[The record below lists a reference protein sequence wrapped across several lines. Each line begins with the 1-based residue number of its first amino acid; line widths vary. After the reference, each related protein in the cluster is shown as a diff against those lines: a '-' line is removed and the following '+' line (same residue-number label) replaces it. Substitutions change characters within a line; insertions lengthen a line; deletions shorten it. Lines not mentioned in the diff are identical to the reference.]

1 MRIDYLRYFILVSE
15 TGSISQAAEKLY
27 ITQQGL
33 SRIISNLE
41 KEFGTPLF
49 IRNNNRIKLTEA
61 GTRAVAW
68 ARKIDLDYQSM
79 VEDIRPVS
87 DSALDMAGR
96 SYVIY
101 ATPVTCATVVPHII
115 DTISHQFPGVHFNVI
130 EKLPTEIVDECALD
144 ENSMAVLSISTFLRN
159 DCKRLNQP
167 ECYFE
172 EYFHDILM
180 LSVAKSSPIA
190 RQKMV
195 SQKQLSD
202 VPRALHYTELYMIR
216 HLLGEA
222 YQPSVLV
229 HTIDHGFCQAIVER
243 GKAAGFTSALLEYY
257 YPSDKTVMVPLEKSV
272 AIAYGCLYNKSIP
285 LNPISKELLNIIR
298 EELKRC
304 NDAQRNWSAD

>member
-15 TGSISQAAEKLY
+15 IGSISQAAEKLY

-41 KEFGTPLF
+41 KEFGVPLF

-68 ARKIDLDYQSM
+68 ARKIDEDYQAM
-79 VEDIRPVS
+79 VEDIRPTPDTGFDTS
-87 DSALDMAGR
+87 GQ

-101 ATPVTCATVVPHII
+101 ATPVNCITIVPHI
-115 DTISHQFPGVHFNVI
+115 TEEISRRFPDVHFNVI
-130 EKLPTEIVDECALD
+130 EKLPTEIVDECPLD
-144 ENSMAVLSISTFLRN
+144 QNSMAILSISTFLRN
-159 DCKRLNQP
+159 SCKYLGQP
-167 ECYFE
+167 GRHFE
-172 EYFHDILM
+172 EYFHDVLM

-195 SQKQLSD
+195 SQKQLAEI
-202 VPRALHYTELYMIR
+202 PMALHNTELYMAR
-216 HLLGEA
+216 HLLGED

-229 HTIDHGFCQAIVER
+229 HTTNHHLCQDIVEN

-257 YPSDKTVMVPLEKSV
+257 IPSKNTAMVPLSKSV
-272 AIAYGCLYNKSIP
+272 SITYGCLYNDTLP
-285 LNPISKELLNIIR
+285 LTAISEELLNIVR
-298 EELKRC
+298 GELQRC
-304 NDAQRNWSAD
+304 NNAQRNWSAD